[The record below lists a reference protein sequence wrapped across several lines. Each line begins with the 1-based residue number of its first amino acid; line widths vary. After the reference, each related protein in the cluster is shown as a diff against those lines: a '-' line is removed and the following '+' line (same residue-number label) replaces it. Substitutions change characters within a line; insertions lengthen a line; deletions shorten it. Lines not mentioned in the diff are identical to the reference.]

1 MTRKLNTVEI
11 HSCTKL
17 RLQLRCKSLSFNKMP
32 TNVVNTSIQ
41 LQTLKTGILWPQLWL
56 QLRYK
61 PLLKIK
67 CRQMRQMDASSVVVY
82 ILPFVCI
89 NMNYMYIPPP
99 RSRVE
104 LAETMRQASL
114 SHIL

>member
-1 MTRKLNTVEI
+1 VAAI
-11 HSCTKL
+11 VVAD
-17 RLQLRCKSLSFNKMP
+17 LQLRCK
-32 TNVVNTSIQ
+32 
-41 LQTLKTGILWPQLWL
+41 
-56 QLRYK
+56 
-61 PLLKIK
+61 PLFLVK
-67 CRQMRQMDASSVVVY
+67 CRQMRQMYASAVFVY
-82 ILPFVCI
+82 ILLFVYI